1 MCLRLLHTLVAC
13 AIMLS
18 GPGLLGT
25 AHAEVRCV
33 LPDGED
39 LPDDVTFLKLKKI
52 LAGDYLRHSPLYYRW
67 VKDERGARLLTE
79 TDALSRSLLT
89 EDLAGAHLRLGD
101 TSAAVEV
108 LKSGQKLSYRDHLS
122 LGTVFMSA
130 HQFDRAQRYFGDAF
144 EMNPNGAFSPEG
156 FPKHILDYVAIEWG
170 KSRKKVPVAILEERG
185 AALGG
190 FATYLEEVYRQ
201 QGQGWGVR
209 QWTEAVN
216 GVGELLLCGFRG
228 SSIVWEMLADLLREA
243 PEGALKQSETLAAR
257 AYLGA
262 SYATNSLWG
271 RIEYRGLAKGLLGNP
286 TKKGLRRL
294 ERAYGKELVKG
305 KQLRKRIA
313 AQEKRWSRK
322 KRDLDEHF
330 EKRYL
335 TPGNRS

>member
-1 MCLRLLHTLVAC
+1 MMVSAPVF
-13 AIMLS
+13 LS
-18 GPGLLGT
+18 E

-39 LPDDVTFLKLKKI
+39 LPDELTYLKLKKI
-52 LAGDYLRHSPLYYRW
+52 LAGEYLRHSPNYYRW
-67 VKDERGARLLTE
+67 VKDERGARLPTE
-79 TDALSRSLLT
+79 ADALSRSLLA
-89 EDLAGAHLRLGD
+89 EDLAAAHVRLGE
-101 TSAAVEV
+101 TSAAVKA
-108 LKSGQKLSYRDHLS
+108 LKSGQKLTYRDHLS
-122 LGTVFMSA
+122 LGMAFMAA

-216 GVGELLLCGFRG
+216 GVGELLLCGFRE
-228 SSIVWEMLADLLREA
+228 SSIVWEMLGDLLREA

-271 RIEYRGLAKGLLGNP
+271 RIEYRGLAKGLLDKP
-286 TKKGLRRL
+286 TKKRLRRL
-294 ERAYGKELVKG
+294 ERVYGKELVKG
-305 KQLRKRIA
+305 NQLRKRIA
-313 AQEKRWSRK
+313 VQEKRWLRK
-322 KRDLDEHF
+322 KLDLDEHF
-330 EKRYL
+330 ERRYL
-335 TPGNRS
+335 TPGSRS